1 MKTSHCRNLLLIL
14 SVVPLS
20 VHASQAPRPTPTIDF
35 SSKSLTELRQYL
47 QTNDIETLTPR
58 SKQSFNDSISTA
70 AARERLSQLFDAAS
84 AAPSDLPTMH
94 PGVTPELF
102 ELAQRLP
109 TITVILISRYVPAA
123 AADQPNLRVLGYG
136 PHGPFCSC
144 PWPDSAAPSEQ
155 ANPAQAD
162 AHDDATNTQ
171 EEDSASDLADI
182 FQRMRARWSRQ

>member
-1 MKTSHCRNLLLIL
+1 MKSLLFSKVLLIL
-14 SVVPLS
+14 SVAPL
-20 VHASQAPRPTPTIDF
+20 VVRASQAPRPTPTIDF
-35 SSKSLTELRQYL
+35 SSKSLTELRQYM
-47 QTNDIETLTPR
+47 QTNDIGTLTPR

-70 AARERLSQLFDAAS
+70 AVRERLSQLFDAAS

-94 PGVTPELF
+94 SGVSPELF

-109 TITVILISRYVPAA
+109 TITVILISGSVPAA
-123 AADQPNLRVLGYG
+123 AAEQPTLRVLGHG

-144 PWPDSAAPSEQ
+144 PWPDSGAPSEQ

-182 FQRMRARWSRQ
+182 FQRMRTRWSRQ